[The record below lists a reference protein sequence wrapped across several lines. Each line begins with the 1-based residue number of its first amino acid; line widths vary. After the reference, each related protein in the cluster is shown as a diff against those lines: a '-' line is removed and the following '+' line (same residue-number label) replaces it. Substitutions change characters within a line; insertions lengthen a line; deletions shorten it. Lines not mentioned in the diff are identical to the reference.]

1 MKLESSLLQDS
12 IFSAVDLYRFEIRIS
27 IFAPFFCSLFQL
39 QLQSLANYFNID
51 LHQLTSSS
59 TTTDGGL
66 QLRDILLAFTSNL
79 DIVVFI
85 VARIAG
91 MIWFH

>member
-1 MKLESSLLQDS
+1 MKLKNSFLQES
-12 IFSAVDLYRFEIRIS
+12 IFLLLICIVSKFEFLFLPR
-27 IFAPFFCSLFQL
+27 FFCSLFQL